1 MPSIVTREQTYRVE
15 AGHTARLSCTV
26 DRLGKFIVMW
36 KEAGRVISAGSLLVR
51 KDHRFRLQLSG
62 GDMFDLEI
70 QDVRVG
76 DSSEYRCEV
85 DVMGRPLSIDHT
97 LKVMLAP
104 QVREQM

>member
-1 MPSIVTREQTYRVE
+1 ME

-62 GDMFDLEI
+62 GDTFDLEI

-76 DSSEYRCEV
+76 DSIEYRCEV